1 MDAKS
6 LEEKIKKLEEFISL
20 VPKHKATEKIVALN
34 RTRLVKLKDE
44 LESNKKRQKKLS
56 SRISPFSVKSEGIQ
70 VILISD
76 YNTPGAGKTTIFHYL
91 TGAKYENIGKFT
103 AIPQLGIYKFN
114 KIKFQIV
121 DMPAIMEGASKG
133 VGHGTEILSAVR
145 SADLICLCID
155 LSRGIQKQMG
165 LLLSEFSKAN
175 IRINITS
182 PPIEIEKT
190 GSNKIQ
196 VFYLTEEAKKY
207 LNMDEDIK
215 QLVKESGIHNA
226 LVKIHGKINLE
237 MVSDALNQSIAYRKM
252 IILGTKGDL
261 PNTQNQFD
269 LLKKKYKN
277 KFPLIIGVSG
287 KKGEG
292 FIDFG
297 NNILEFLNKIK
308 IFTKS
313 GNKIAE
319 PPLIVNNDSTVKDIA
334 LKIHKSFYKYFKYA
348 VVYRKGSIMNKK
360 RVGIN
365 YLLQN
370 EDVVE
375 IFTTV

>member
-34 RTRLVKLKDE
+34 RTRLAKLKDE
-44 LESNKKRQKKLS
+44 LESDKKRQKKLS
-56 SRISPFSVKSEGIQ
+56 SRISPFSIKSEGIQ
-70 VILISD
+70 VLLISD

-91 TGAKYENIGKFT
+91 TGAKCENIGKFT
-103 AIPQLGIYKFN
+103 PIPQIGIYKFEN
-114 KIKFQIV
+114 IKFQIV
-121 DMPAIMEGASKG
+121 DMPALMKGASKG
-133 VGHGTEILSAVR
+133 VGHGLEILSAIR
-145 SADLICLCID
+145 SADLICICID
-155 LSRGIQKQMG
+155 LGRNIKKQMK
-165 LLLSEFSKAN
+165 LILTELNNAN
-175 IRINITS
+175 IRINTTP
-182 PPIEIEKT
+182 PPIDIEKT

-196 VFYLTEEAKKY
+196 VLYLTEEAKKY
-207 LNMDEDIK
+207 LNQDEDIK
-215 QLVKESGIHNA
+215 LVVKESGIHNA
-226 LVKIHGKINLE
+226 LVKIYGKINLE
-237 MVSDALNQSIAYRKM
+237 MVSDALNPSIAYKK
-252 IILGTKGDL
+252 IILLGTKGDL

-269 LLKKKYKN
+269 LLKKKYEN

-287 KKGEG
+287 IKGEG
-292 FIDFG
+292 LKDFG
-297 NNILEFLNKIK
+297 KKILNFLNKIK

-313 GNKIAE
+313 GNIIAE
-319 PPLIVNNDSTVKDIA
+319 PPLIVDNDSSVKDIA

-348 VVYRKGSIMNKK
+348 VVYRKDSQMKKK

>member
-34 RTRLVKLKDE
+34 RTRLVKLKGE

-70 VILISD
+70 IILISD
-76 YNTPGAGKTTIFHYL
+76 FHTSSAGKTTIFHHL

-103 AIPQLGIYKFN
+103 PIPQIGIYKFE

-121 DMPAIMEGASKG
+121 DMPALMKGASKG
-133 VGHGTEILSAVR
+133 VGHGLEILSAIR
-145 SADLICLCID
+145 SADLICICID
-155 LSRGIQKQMG
+155 LSRNIKKQME
-165 LLLSEFSKAN
+165 LVLTELNNAN
-175 IRINITS
+175 IRINTTP

-207 LNMDEDIK
+207 LNLDEDIK
-215 QLVKESGIHNA
+215 QVVEESGIHNA
-226 LVKIHGKINLE
+226 VVKISGKINLE
-237 MVSDALNQSIAYRKM
+237 MVSDTLNPSIAYKK
-252 IILGTKGDL
+252 IILLGTKGDL

-277 KFPLIIGVSG
+277 IFPLIIGVSG

-319 PPLIVNNDSTVKDIA
+319 PPLIVNKDSTVKDIA
-334 LKIHKSFYKYFKYA
+334 LRIHKSFFKFFKYA
-348 VVYRKGSIMNKK
+348 IVYRKGLNMNKK

>member
-34 RTRLVKLKDE
+34 RTRLVKLKGE

-70 VILISD
+70 IILISD
-76 YNTPGAGKTTIFHYL
+76 FHTSSAGKTTIFHHL

-103 AIPQLGIYKFN
+103 PIPQIGIYKFE

-121 DMPAIMEGASKG
+121 DMPALMKGASKG
-133 VGHGTEILSAVR
+133 VGHGLEILSAIR
-145 SADLICLCID
+145 SADLICICID
-155 LSRGIQKQMG
+155 LSRNIKKQME
-165 LLLSEFSKAN
+165 LVLTELNNAN
-175 IRINITS
+175 IRINTTP

-207 LNMDEDIK
+207 LNLDEDIK
-215 QLVKESGIHNA
+215 QVVEESGIHNA
-226 LVKIHGKINLE
+226 VVKISGKINLE
-237 MVSDALNQSIAYRKM
+237 MVSDILNPSIAYKK
-252 IILGTKGDL
+252 IILLGTKGDL

-277 KFPLIIGVSG
+277 IFPLIIGVSG

-319 PPLIVNNDSTVKDIA
+319 PPLIVNKDSTVKDIA
-334 LKIHKSFYKYFKYA
+334 LRIHKSFFKNFKYA
-348 VVYRKGSIMNKK
+348 IVYRKGLNMNKK